1 MASVTK
7 FTLKENFAIDRKP
20 LGSSMLLSKA
30 MVIRFATAVL
40 HQGKLKSPG
49 VEKIIM
55 QRESHIS
62 KNTND
67 MSTVQIVGK
76 KEKN

>member
-1 MASVTK
+1 
-7 FTLKENFAIDRKP
+7 
-20 LGSSMLLSKA
+20 MLLSKA